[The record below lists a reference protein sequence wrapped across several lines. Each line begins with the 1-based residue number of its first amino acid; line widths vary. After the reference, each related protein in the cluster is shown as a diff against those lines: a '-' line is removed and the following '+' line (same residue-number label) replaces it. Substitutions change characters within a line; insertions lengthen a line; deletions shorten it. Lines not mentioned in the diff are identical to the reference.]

1 MRRRT
6 PRAVRAVS
14 LAAGVLVAATARP
27 SIVLRLHV
35 AVVEGHPREVGD
47 RLRAR
52 LESGDVLVSETDA
65 LVARFAGRAGHLP
78 FRTIELVTFSDGEV
92 GFEHLAGSFH
102 ACREKFVLLDE
113 GGGRTRVEH
122 SGTFTMRGG
131 LIGWVAGRL
140 VVRRL
145 FEAHVAEHMR
155 GFGGK

>member
-1 MRRRT
+1 MGLLLIAFGHVTQLECPGIPWPCSETLRVVPVERMVSAPRT
-6 PRAVRAVS
+6 P
-14 LAAGVLVAATARP
+14 
-27 SIVLRLHV
+27 
-35 AVVEGHPREVGD
+35 VEGFDG
-47 RLRAR
+47 
-52 LESGDVLVSETDA
+52 S
-65 LVARFAGRAGHLP
+65 AGHLP
-78 FRTIELVTFSDGEV
+78 FMTIELVTFSDGEV